1 MVWKPIGD
9 GVVGSNGVLDVNAL
23 VNNGELVCDIR
34 NAVSEAIA
42 RQLYRTHR
50 LLEMLPVNTVA
61 IFVSLGSIRMKFNKR

>member
-34 NAVSEAIA
+34 NAAVDG
-42 RQLYRTHR
+42 
-50 LLEMLPVNTVA
+50 PG
-61 IFVSLGSIRMKFNKR
+61 SLGL